1 MPHIVTVVGARPQFV
16 KAAALSR
23 RIADFPALRESVIH
37 TGQHYDHA
45 MSGQFFAELGMPAP
59 VANLEVGSGSHG
71 SQTGTVMARLEQVL
85 PDLKPDVILV
95 YGDTNSTLAA
105 ALVAAKMGVTLA
117 HVEAGLRSFRRAM
130 PEEVN
135 RVVTDRLADLLFCPS
150 QLAADHLA
158 REGKQAG
165 VHVVG
170 DIMVDSF
177 LHQRAQPEAAG
188 ACDRLGLEPGRFV
201 LATVHRA
208 ENTDD
213 PARLASVMAALA
225 RVGAELPVV
234 LPLHPRTRKAAENAG
249 VGLDGIRIL
258 EPLSYGATVGLT
270 AAAAAVA
277 TDSGGLQKEAYFAGT
292 PCVTLRDETEW
303 VETLAHGWNRLAPPG
318 DADGIAAAIRAA
330 LAFPRET
337 PPLPVYGEPDAAG
350 RILSVLAGA

>member
-1 MPHIVTVVGARPQFV
+1 MLHIVTVVGARPQFV
-16 KAAALSR
+16 KAAALTR
-23 RIADFPALRESVIH
+23 RIADFPNLRESVIH

-45 MSGQFFAELGMPAP
+45 MSGQFFAELGMPEP

-71 SQTGTVMARLEQVL
+71 SQTGMVMSRLEQVL
-85 PDLKPDVILV
+85 PDLAPDVVLV

-135 RVVTDRLADLLFCPS
+135 RVVTDRLADLMFCPS
-150 QLAADHLA
+150 QLAATYLE
-158 REGKQAG
+158 REGKHAG

-177 LHQRAQPEAAG
+177 LHQRAQPEAAS
-188 ACDRLGLEPGRFV
+188 ACARLGLDPGRFL

-213 PARLASVMAALA
+213 PARLASIMAALT
-225 RVGAELPVV
+225 RVGADLPVV
-234 LPLHPRTRKAAENAG
+234 LPLHPRTRKAAEAAG
-249 VGLDGIRIL
+249 VSLDGIRIL
-258 EPLSYGATVGLT
+258 DPLSYGTTVGLT

-303 VETLAHGWNRLAPPG
+303 VETLENGWNRLAPPG
-318 DADGIAAAIRAA
+318 DAAPIVAAIQAA
-330 LAFPRET
+330 LCFPRLA
-337 PPLPVYGEPDAAG
+337 PPPPVYGQPDAAG
-350 RILSVLAGA
+350 RILSVLAGL